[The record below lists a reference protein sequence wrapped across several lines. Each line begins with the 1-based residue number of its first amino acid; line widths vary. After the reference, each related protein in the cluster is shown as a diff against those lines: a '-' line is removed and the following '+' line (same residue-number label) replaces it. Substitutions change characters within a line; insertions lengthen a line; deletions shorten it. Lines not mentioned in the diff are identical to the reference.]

1 MAAPN
6 VLPRATSDGTVSGV
20 RHAGA
25 ILDLFTPHAPE
36 WGARGTAREL
46 GISKSHA
53 QRLLSSLAGLGLLER
68 QTSTGRYR
76 VGVRSLALAAVML
89 ESSPLISGALPIM
102 RSLQARLDADVTL
115 AVWDRSAILCLRPG
129 ADPSIVRLEPGDCVA
144 LSTVLLAG
152 RPDEEVDPLS
162 HIAQQA
168 AIAPGGG
175 AIDQLRGR
183 LEYVRAGGV
192 IGDFRGDLC
201 VAAAPIAD
209 AVGSVMAAL
218 SVAATRARWQV
229 HKREFVSGL
238 RGAALHLTAVTQEA
252 AAPRVGQAPSRI
264 PGH

>member
-6 VLPRATSDGTVSGV
+6 VLPRVTSDGTVSGV

-68 QTSTGRYR
+68 QAGTGRYR

-102 RSLQARLDADVTL
+102 RSLQERLDVDVTL
-115 AVWDRSAILCLRPG
+115 AVWDRGAVLCVRPG

-144 LSTVLLAG
+144 VSTVLLAG
-152 RPDEEVDPLS
+152 RPVEDGDPLS
-162 HIAQQA
+162 HVAQQPVV
-168 AIAPGGG
+168 APGGG
-175 AIDQLRGR
+175 ALDELRAR

-192 IGDFRGDLC
+192 VGDFRGDLC

-209 AVGSVMAAL
+209 AVGSVRAAL
-218 SVAATRARWQV
+218 AVAATRPRWQI

-238 RGAALHLTAVTQEA
+238 RGAALRLTAVTQ
-252 AAPRVGQAPSRI
+252 
-264 PGH
+264 